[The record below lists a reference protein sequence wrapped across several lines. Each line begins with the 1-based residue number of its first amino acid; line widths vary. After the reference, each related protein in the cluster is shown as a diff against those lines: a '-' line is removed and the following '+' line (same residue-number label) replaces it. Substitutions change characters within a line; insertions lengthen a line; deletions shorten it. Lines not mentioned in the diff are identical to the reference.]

1 MARKRLVVCC
11 DGTWNDSDNGT
22 DYTNVAR
29 LAWSVQPIDTR
40 DGNDIAQIV
49 FYQSGV
55 GTEGDLAS
63 KIAGA
68 ALGLGLSHNLRDAYT
83 FICNNYNDGD
93 EIFLFGFSR
102 GAYTARSVAGLIGY
116 AGLLGKQDLDR
127 FLELWKGFKD
137 RNAAALAS
145 FAKRALNVP
154 IKCIGVWDTVGSVG
168 IPVEFSKF
176 DLFFKRYYGFF
187 DTSLGEH
194 VEHAFH
200 ALALDERR
208 KNFVPTLWTQKPG
221 VQNQE
226 LKQVWFAGV
235 HSDVG
240 GGYPEH
246 GMSDIPLAWM
256 ASEVAP
262 YLAIDFGYL
271 KTRRDLSAAW
281 ALGQL
286 HESFKDFWIGLGEG
300 HRTPFAADP
309 KVSFEKV
316 HASIAARIKG
326 GAKAQGGAYASTVLK
341 EGVVAANST
350 ELSALES
357 TLQWKDD
364 DVVPGDPPAKKA
376 FSFRDFFVKAIGGG

>member
-1 MARKRLVVCC
+1 
-11 DGTWNDSDNGT
+11 
-22 DYTNVAR
+22 
-29 LAWSVQPIDTR
+29 
-40 DGNDIAQIV
+40 
-49 FYQSGV
+49 
-55 GTEGDLAS
+55 
-63 KIAGA
+63 
-68 ALGLGLSHNLRDAYT
+68 
-83 FICNNYNDGD
+83 
-93 EIFLFGFSR
+93 
-102 GAYTARSVAGLIGY
+102 
-116 AGLLGKQDLDR
+116 
-127 FLELWKGFKD
+127 
-137 RNAAALAS
+137 
-145 FAKRALNVP
+145 
-154 IKCIGVWDTVGSVG
+154 
-168 IPVEFSKF
+168 
-176 DLFFKRYYGFF
+176 
-187 DTSLGEH
+187 
-194 VEHAFH
+194 
-200 ALALDERR
+200 
-208 KNFVPTLWTQKPG
+208 
-221 VQNQE
+221 
-226 LKQVWFAGV
+226 
-235 HSDVG
+235 
-240 GGYPEH
+240 
-246 GMSDIPLAWM
+246 M

-341 EGVVAANST
+341 EGAVAANSA